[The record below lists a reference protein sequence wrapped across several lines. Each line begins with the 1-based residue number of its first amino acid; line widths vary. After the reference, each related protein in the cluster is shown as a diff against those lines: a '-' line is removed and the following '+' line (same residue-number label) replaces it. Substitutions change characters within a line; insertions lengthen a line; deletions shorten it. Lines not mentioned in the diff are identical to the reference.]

1 MAYIGQSVIGVE
13 HPATSALTA
22 TTGTFSGDVSV
33 TGTVAAPNQPMFQ
46 VVGNNN
52 NYVNTTPVPFPT
64 VQIDTASGFNASTY
78 IYTIPKAGKWLLT
91 SNLGIVRLA
100 SSDLLINYMYKDS
113 TSLGYSYNDTST
125 SEGEYHYSNSTITKI
140 VDCSVGDEIKVV
152 VDDSSTGG
160 TYYNGPNECRFSG
173 ILIG

>member
-1 MAYIGQSVIGVE
+1 MSKILVNELA
-13 HPATSALTA
+13 HTNATSAFTID
-22 TTGTFSGDVSV
+22 TSGRLSI
-33 TGTVAAPNQPMFQ
+33 PNQPMFQ

-64 VQIDTASGFNASTY
+64 VQIDTASGFNSSTY

-91 SNLGIVRLA
+91 SNLGIVRLG
-100 SSDLLINYMYKDS
+100 SSDLLINYIYKDS
-113 TSLGYSYNDTST
+113 TSIGYSYNDTST
-125 SEGEYHYSNSTITKI
+125 SEGEYHYSNSTLTKI
-140 VDCSVGDEIKVV
+140 VDCDVGDEIKVV
-152 VDDSSTGG
+152 VVDSSTSG

>member
-1 MAYIGQSVIGVE
+1 MSKILVNELAHTNE
-13 HPATSALTA
+13 TSAFTIDTA
-22 TTGTFSGDVSV
+22 GRLSI
-33 TGTVAAPNQPMFQ
+33 PNQPMFQ

-52 NYVNTTPVPFPT
+52 NYVNTSPVPFPT

-91 SNLGIVRLA
+91 SNLGIVRLG
-100 SSDLLINYMYKDS
+100 SSDLLINYIYKDS
-113 TSLGYSYNDTST
+113 TSIGYSYNDTST
-125 SEGEYHYSNSTITKI
+125 SEGEYHYSNSTLTKI
-140 VDCSVGDEIKVV
+140 VDCDVGDEIKVV
-152 VDDSSTGG
+152 VVDSSTSG

>member
-1 MAYIGQSVIGVE
+1 MSKILVNELA
-13 HPATSALTA
+13 HTNATSAFTID
-22 TTGTFSGDVSV
+22 TSGRLSI
-33 TGTVAAPNQPMFQ
+33 PNQPMFQ

-52 NYVNTTPVPFPT
+52 NYVNTSPVPFPT

-100 SSDLLINYMYKDS
+100 SSDLLINYIYKEGAS
-113 TSLGYSYNDTST
+113 IGYSYNDTST
-125 SEGEYHYSNSTITKI
+125 SEGEYHYSNSTVTKI
-140 VDCSVGDEIKVV
+140 VDCDVGDEIKVV

-160 TYYNGPNECRFSG
+160 TYYNGPSECRFSG